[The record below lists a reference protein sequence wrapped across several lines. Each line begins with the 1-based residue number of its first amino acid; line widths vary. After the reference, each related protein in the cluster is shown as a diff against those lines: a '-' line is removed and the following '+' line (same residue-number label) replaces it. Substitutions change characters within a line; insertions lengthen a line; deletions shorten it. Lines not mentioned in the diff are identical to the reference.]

1 MKNLKLI
8 AITTVLIAATVL
20 CVLGLSGN
28 VETAWQETGET
39 DNSVVTE
46 RKVFR
51 NVNTAIDYPFV
62 KLDETDNEELK
73 AFYGSHIYN
82 SRPLPEKSLSYQQ
95 VANIMGESLTI
106 LFGIKTQETNPAS
119 IQYEHIDAE
128 IAYPVSERFFYSYII
143 EKRDNPA
150 DLNNYKVI
158 NCYINP
164 YTGEIWSLQTFGN
177 VHNLYNQSI
186 ADGSTIPARTDVT
199 KLPSK
204 VHAGIMEAA
213 TEFRALMF
221 AEGDIVSSEIISM
234 RVDEARNCYNVLL
247 ELSNGNEME
256 LILSSVDNADF
267 YLEGVSIR
275 EQTDN

>member
-8 AITTVLIAATVL
+8 AITIMLIAATVL

-28 VETAWQETGET
+28 VETAWQETNEI

-73 AFYGSHIYN
+73 AFYGSHIYK

-119 IQYEHIDAE
+119 IQYEHVNTE

-143 EKRDNPA
+143 EKTEDT
-150 DLNNYKVI
+150 DNYKVV

-164 YTGEIWSLQTFGN
+164 YTGEIWFLQTFGN

-199 KLPSK
+199 KLTSK
-204 VHAGIMEAA
+204 VYAGIMEAA

-256 LILSSVDNADF
+256 LILSSVDNVDF

-275 EQTDN
+275 EQTDS

>member
-1 MKNLKLI
+1 MKNLKLA
-8 AITTVLIAATVL
+8 AITLMLIAATVL
-20 CVLGLSGN
+20 CVLGMSGN
-28 VETAWQETGET
+28 VETGWQETGET
-39 DNSVVTE
+39 DNSVATE

-73 AFYGSHIYN
+73 TFYGSHIYN

-106 LFGIKTQETNPAS
+106 LFGLKTQEANPAS
-119 IQYEHIDAE
+119 IQYENIDTE

-143 EKRDNPA
+143 EKGDNPA

-158 NCYINP
+158 NCLINP

-177 VHNLYNQSI
+177 VHNLYDQSI

-199 KLPSK
+199 KLPSN
-204 VHAGIMEAA
+204 VHAGIVEAA

-247 ELSNGNEME
+247 KLSNGNEME
-256 LILSSVDNADF
+256 LQLSSVNNADF

-275 EQTDN
+275 KQADN